1 MLEATWWLFVACLV
15 LGGGVGLLAGLLGIG
30 GGLVIVPALS
40 ILLPW
45 AGIEPSLVMPMA
57 LATSLASIVLTS
69 SSAAYTHYQ
78 YGNVQFSVIYFLLPG
93 LLIGGFLGSAIADS
107 IPTKDLPRIF
117 GAIVLLLAL
126 QMMLSM
132 KFKPSKSS
140 STPLFKVLSGA
151 GIGIISSLAGIGG
164 GSLTV
169 PYLNYHGVS
178 MRKAI
183 GSASLC
189 GVFLALSG
197 MIGFIF
203 FGLRQPK
210 VLPDFSV
217 GYVYLPALLGI
228 VLTSVFTTRFGAKLV
243 SRLPSQIIKRIFAV
257 FLLLVGAGM
266 LISKG

>member
-1 MLEATWWLFVACLV
+1 MLETTGWLFVACLA

-30 GGLVIVPALS
+30 GGLVIVPVLS
-40 ILLPW
+40 VLLPW

-69 SSAAYTHYQ
+69 SSSAYTHYQ
-78 YGNVQFSVIYFLLPG
+78 LGNVQFSVIYYLLPG
-93 LLIGGFLGSAIADS
+93 LLLGGFLGSAIADS
-107 IPTKDLPRIF
+107 IPTEDLPRIF
-117 GAIVLLLAL
+117 GGIVLMLAL
-126 QMMLSM
+126 QMILSM
-132 KFKPSKSS
+132 KIKKTKPLA
-140 STPLFKVLSGA
+140 TPLVNILSGA
-151 GIGIISSLAGIGG
+151 GIGMISSLAGIGG
-164 GSLTV
+164 GSFTV
-169 PYLNYHGVS
+169 PYLNFHGVS

-197 MIGFIF
+197 MTGFIF
-203 FGLRQPK
+203 FGITQSK
-210 VLPDFSV
+210 ILPAFSV